1 MNRDSIA
8 KLLNW
13 YRHNQADLPWRRDPS
28 PYQVWL
34 SEVMLQQTQVETVI
48 PYYQRFLAAFPS
60 IAALADAPLDAVLKR
75 WEGLGYYSRARNLH
89 RAARLL
95 VAEYNGALPSQ
106 VDDLLKLPGI
116 GPYTAGAIASIAFG
130 RSAPVLDGN
139 VMRIYARLL
148 DLPDD
153 ISKGATRKKLWRIAE
168 EWLPAQ
174 GAGEY
179 NQALME
185 LGQKVC
191 RPKNPH
197 CAVCPLRY
205 NCRAFAAGTQAARP
219 VRSKRSPTP
228 HYDVAAGLI
237 RDEQGRLLI
246 AQRPLEGLLGG
257 LWEFP
262 GGKREGR
269 ESLED
274 CLRRELREELAIEV
288 EVGQRMAVVNHAFS
302 HFKITLHAFD
312 CRYLGALP
320 PYSEP
325 QALEALAWAWVSE
338 EELEQYSFGKAD
350 RQVIAELALLGKQPV
365 KNPIAP
371 DGHIPL
377 Q

>member
-1 MNRDSIA
+1 MDSESVA
-8 KLLNW
+8 KLLRW
-13 YRHNQADLPWRRDPS
+13 YRHNRVDLPWRCDAG

-48 PYYQRFLAAFPS
+48 PYYQRFLAAFPT
-60 IAALADAPLDAVLKR
+60 IADLAAAPLDAVLKC

-95 VAEYNGALPSQ
+95 VAEYDGALPSQ
-106 VDDLLKLPGI
+106 VDELLKLPGI
-116 GPYTAGAIASIAFG
+116 GRYTAGAIASIAFG
-130 RSAPVLDGN
+130 ESAPVLDGN
-139 VMRIYARLL
+139 VIRVFARLQ

-153 ISKGATRKKLWRIAE
+153 VSRSATRTKLWRFAA

-197 CAVCPLRY
+197 CAACPLR
-205 NCRAFAAGTQAARP
+205 NSCRALAAGTQAARP
-219 VRSKRSPTP
+219 VRGKRSPTP
-228 HYDVAAGLI
+228 HYDVTAGLI
-237 RDEQGRLLI
+237 RDESGRLLI
-246 AQRPLEGLLGG
+246 AQRPLDGLLGG

-269 ESLED
+269 ESLAD

-288 EVGQRMAVVNHAFS
+288 EVGQRFTVVKHAFT

-312 CRYLGALP
+312 CRYSGALP
-320 PYSEP
+320 PYREP
-325 QALEALAWAWVSE
+325 QALAALDWAWVRE
-338 EELEQYSFGKAD
+338 GQLGRYSFGKAD
-350 RQVIAELALLGKQPV
+350 RQVIAELARRREVLL
-365 KNPIAP
+365 
-371 DGHIPL
+371 
-377 Q
+377 

>member
-1 MNRDSIA
+1 MNPDSIA
-8 KLLNW
+8 KLLRW

-60 IAALADAPLDAVLKR
+60 IAALAAAPLDAVLKR

-95 VAEYNGALPSQ
+95 VAEYDGALPCQ
-106 VDDLLKLPGI
+106 ADELQKLPGI

-130 RSAPVLDGN
+130 RSAPLLDGN
-139 VMRIYARLL
+139 VIRVFTRLL
-148 DLPDD
+148 DMPDD
-153 ISKGATRKKLWRIAE
+153 ISKSATRKKLWGIAE
-168 EWLPAQ
+168 DWLPAQ

-197 CAVCPLRY
+197 CAECPLRDS
-205 NCRAFAAGTQAARP
+205 CRAFAAGTQAARP

-228 HYDVAAGLI
+228 HYDVTAGLI

-246 AQRPLEGLLGG
+246 AQRPLDGLLGG

-288 EVGQRMAVVNHAFS
+288 AVGQRFAVVKHAFT

-325 QALEALAWAWVSE
+325 QALVALDWAWVSE
-338 EELEQYSFGKAD
+338 AELEHYSFGKAD
-350 RQVIAELALLGKQPV
+350 RQVIAELARQLTE
-365 KNPIAP
+365 
-371 DGHIPL
+371 
-377 Q
+377 

>member
-1 MNRDSIA
+1 MNPESLGN
-8 KLLNW
+8 LLRW
-13 YRHNQADLPWRRDPS
+13 YRHNRADLPWRRDPS
-28 PYQVWL
+28 PYRVWL

-48 PYYQRFLAAFPS
+48 PYYQRFLDAFPS

-106 VDDLLKLPGI
+106 VDELLKLPGI

-130 RSAPVLDGN
+130 RSAPLLDGN
-139 VMRIYARLL
+139 VIRIYARLL

-153 ISKGATRKKLWRIAE
+153 ISQGATRKKLWRIAA

-174 GAGEY
+174 GAGEF

-185 LGQKVC
+185 LGQRIC

-197 CAVCPLRY
+197 CADCPLRY

-219 VRSKRSPTP
+219 VRSKRRPTP
-228 HYDVAAGLI
+228 HYDVTAGLI

-274 CLRRELREELAIEV
+274 CLRRELREELAIDV
-288 EVGQRMAVVNHAFS
+288 EVGQRMAVVDHAFT

-312 CRYLGALP
+312 CRYRGALP
-320 PYSEP
+320 PFSEP
-325 QALEALAWAWVSE
+325 QALEALDWAWVSE
-338 EELEQYSFGKAD
+338 RQLEQYSFGKAD
-350 RQVIAELALLGKQPV
+350 RQVIAELARRREMLL
-365 KNPIAP
+365 
-371 DGHIPL
+371 
-377 Q
+377 

>member
-1 MNRDSIA
+1 MNSESIA
-8 KLLNW
+8 GLLRW
-13 YRHNQADLPWRRDPS
+13 YRLNRADLPWRRDPS
-28 PYQVWL
+28 PYHVWL
-34 SEVMLQQTQVETVI
+34 AEVMLQQTQVESVI
-48 PYYQRFLAAFPS
+48 PYYRRFLAAFPT
-60 IAALADAPLDAVLKR
+60 IADLAEAPLDAVLKC

-95 VAEYNGALPSQ
+95 IAEYDGVLPSR
-106 VDDLLKLPGI
+106 VDALLELPGI

-130 RSAPVLDGN
+130 QRAPVLDGN
-139 VMRIYARLL
+139 VTRVFTRLL

-153 ISKGATRKKLWRIAE
+153 ISHSATRTKLWRIAA

-191 RPKNPH
+191 RPQNPH
-197 CAVCPLRY
+197 CAVCPLRT
-205 NCRAFAAGTQAARP
+205 NCSAFAAGTQAARP
-219 VRSKRSPTP
+219 VRQKRAPTP
-228 HYDVAAGLI
+228 HYDVTAGLV
-237 RDEQGRLLI
+237 RDERDRLLI

-269 ESLED
+269 ESLPD

-288 EVGQRMAVVNHAFS
+288 EVGQRFAVVDHAFT

-312 CRYLGALP
+312 CRYIGALP

-325 QALEALAWAWVSE
+325 QALEALDWAWVSE
-338 EELEQYSFGKAD
+338 GELERYSFGKAD
-350 RQVIAELALLGKQPV
+350 RQVIAELARGRVGGETL
-365 KNPIAP
+365 PIAR
-371 DGHIPL
+371 HCEA
-377 Q
+377 